1 MSCPFCSKNVEMIS
15 ENEYAY
21 AIYDKFPVSNGHVLI
36 ITKRHVQDYFDT
48 NQEEKIAIQGLLD
61 ECKTMLDEAFSP
73 DGYNIGINC
82 REAAGQT
89 ICHLHVHLIPRYIGD
104 LGDPRGG
111 VRGVI
116 PSKRMYG

>member
-1 MSCPFCSKNVEMIS
+1 MSCPFCSKEVEKIN

-21 AIYDKFPVSNGHVLI
+21 ALYDKYPVNKGHMLI
-36 ITKRHVQDYFDT
+36 ITKRHIQDYFDT
-48 NQEEKIAIQGLLD
+48 NSNEKHAIQALLD

-82 REAAGQT
+82 GEAAGQT
-89 ICHLHVHLIPRYIGD
+89 IFHLHVHLIPRYKGD
-104 LGDPRGG
+104 LDNPRGG

-116 PSKRMYG
+116 PSQRMYG